1 MWIVFGIACEGEI
14 VSGEDQKAEDTSK
27 IDQTTDTSSEPS
39 TDPTDEEPIESIEQ
53 RLVYTTI
60 RNGGGGGVYIYSPQ
74 REEVVWSIVNSR
86 GKHWLDAQQSADG
99 QRIYVLEDNLF
110 SPVEHS
116 NLLVFD
122 QSGLVEEHFFRNFHH
137 TIAVHQDAEGEMIFT
152 LEQEFIGQDPV
163 VITDKVMRYRGGFSE
178 PIFEIKNWVNYDTLE
193 NNFKVLESGDIDKSH
208 ANTLR
213 YEPSRNSLILSLAG
227 LNCVVELSTDGIPL
241 NFFLGKNFS
250 KTSMNETSA
259 TIWSGGEFLKPHG
272 ARFDEDG
279 TLWMISDTEYGG
291 EKSKEIQG
299 YQLVTND
306 VNTESEENPNDES
319 HSENAQ
325 EEQFTISLQQQVPP
339 PYEGMLPAAGGD
351 LIPWS
356 NGNFMVTWGF
366 SGVLEEVNKEGERL
380 WMLETPIQESLGFFG
395 STTIQFEN

>member
-1 MWIVFGIACEGEI
+1 MWIVIGIACQGEI
-14 VSGEDQKAEDTSK
+14 VSGEDKKTEDTSK
-27 IDQTTDTSSEPS
+27 DDQTNDTFADPSFEPHE
-39 TDPTDEEPIESIEQ
+39 DETTESIEQ

-86 GKHWLDAQQSADG
+86 GKHWLDAQQSSDG

-122 QSGLVEEHFFRNFHH
+122 QNGLIEEHFFRSFHH
-137 TIAVHQDAEGEMIFT
+137 TIAVHQDAQGEMIFT
-152 LEQEFIGQDPV
+152 LEQEFMGQNPV
-163 VITDKVMRYRGGFSE
+163 VITDKVMRYREGFSE
-178 PIFEIKNWVNYDTLE
+178 PIFEIKNWVNYETLE
-193 NNFKVLESGDIDKSH
+193 NNFKVLENGDIDKSH

-213 YEPSRNSLILSLAG
+213 YEPSRNSLVLSLAG
-227 LNCVVELSTDGIPL
+227 LNCVVELSTDGIPQ

-250 KTSMNETSA
+250 ETSMNDTSA

-279 TLWMISDTEYGG
+279 ILWMISDTEYGG

-299 YQLVTND
+299 YQLVTTPA
-306 VNTESEENPNDES
+306 NTD
-319 HSENAQ
+319 SENSPDEEDSSSENTQ
-325 EEQFTISLQQQVPP
+325 EQYSITLQQQVPP

-395 STTIQFEN
+395 STNIQFEN

>member
-1 MWIVFGIACEGEI
+1 MLIVIGIACQGEI
-14 VSGEDQKAEDTSK
+14 VSGEDQKTEDTSK
-27 IDQTTDTSSEPS
+27 IDQTIDTPSEPS
-39 TDPTDEEPIESIEQ
+39 TDPIEEEPIETIEQ

-74 REEVVWSIVNSR
+74 KEEVVWSIVNSR
-86 GKHWLDAQQSADG
+86 GKHWLDAQQSSDG
-99 QRIYVLEDNLF
+99 QKVYVLEDNLF

-122 QSGLVEEHFFRNFHH
+122 QSGLVEEHFFKNFHH
-137 TIAVHQDAEGEMIFT
+137 TIAVHKDEEGEVIFA
-152 LEQEFIGQDPV
+152 LEQEFMGQDPV
-163 VITDKVMRYRGGFSE
+163 VITDKVMRYRDGFSE

-193 NNFKVLESGDIDKSH
+193 NNFKILENGDIDKSH

-213 YEPSRNSLILSLAG
+213 YEPSRNSLVLSLAG

-250 KTSMNETSA
+250 KNAMNETSA
-259 TIWSGGEFLKPHG
+259 TIWGGGEFLKPHG

-279 TLWMISDTEYGG
+279 ILWMISDTEYSG

-299 YQLVTND
+299 YQLVRTSVD
-306 VNTESEENPNDES
+306 SESEENPDDETR
-319 HSENAQ
+319 SENAQ
-325 EEQFTISLQQQVPP
+325 EQYTINLQQQIPP

-356 NGNFMVTWGF
+356 NDNFMVTWGF

>member
-14 VSGEDQKAEDTSK
+14 ISGEDQKAEDTSK

-122 QSGLVEEHFFRNFHH
+122 QSGLVEEHFFRSFHH

>member
-1 MWIVFGIACEGEI
+1 MLIVIGIACQGEI
-14 VSGEDQKAEDTSK
+14 RSGKDQQKTQDTSK
-27 IDQTTDTSSEPS
+27 IDQIFDMPAEPPPDTGSEQS
-39 TDPTDEEPIESIEQ
+39 NEQ

-74 REEVVWSIVNSR
+74 REEVVWSITNSR
-86 GKHWLDAQQSADG
+86 GRHWLDAQQSSDG
-99 QRIYVLEDNLF
+99 QKIYVLEDNLF
-110 SPVEHS
+110 SSVEHS

-122 QSGLVEEHFFRNFHH
+122 QSGLIEEHFFKNFHH
-137 TIAVHQDAEGEMIFT
+137 TLTVHQDAEGEKVFT
-152 LEQEFIGQDPV
+152 LEQDFVGQNPV
-163 VITDKVMRYRGGFSE
+163 VITDKVMRYSDGLSE
-178 PIFEIKNWVNYDTLE
+178 PIFEIKDWVNYDTLT
-193 NNFKVLESGDIDKSH
+193 NNFKILENGDIDKSH

-227 LNCVVELSTDGIPL
+227 LNCVVELSIDGIPL

-250 KTSMNETSA
+250 ETSVNETSA

-299 YQLVTND
+299 YQLVTTL
-306 VNTESEENPNDES
+306 VNTDQEDQPPEDNSSFEDV
-319 HSENAQ
+319 Q
-325 EEQFTISLQQQVPP
+325 EEQHIIDLYQQIPP

-380 WMLETPIQESLGFFG
+380 WMFETPIQESLGFFG
-395 STTIQFEN
+395 STTIEFEN

>member
-1 MWIVFGIACEGEI
+1 MWIVIGIACQGEI
-14 VSGEDQKAEDTSK
+14 ISGEDQKTEDTSMGNQT
-27 IDQTTDTSSEPS
+27 IDKPAEPS
-39 TDPTDEEPIESIEQ
+39 SDTGEDEPIETLEQ

-86 GKHWLDAQQSADG
+86 GKHWLDAQQSSDG
-99 QRIYVLEDNLF
+99 QRVYVLEDNLF

-122 QSGLVEEHFFRNFHH
+122 QSGLIEEHFFRNFHH

-152 LEQEFIGQDPV
+152 LEQEFMGQNPV

-193 NNFKVLESGDIDKSH
+193 NNFKVLENGDIDKSH

-213 YEPSRNSLILSLAG
+213 YEPSRNSLVLSLAG

-250 KTSMNETSA
+250 EAAMNDTSA
-259 TIWSGGEFLKPHG
+259 TIWSGGDFLKPHG

-279 TLWMISDTEYGG
+279 MLWMISDTEYGG

-299 YQLVTND
+299 YQLVSTD
-306 VNTESEENPNDES
+306 VATDSEDNSEESRSDDT
-319 HSENAQ
+319 Q
-325 EEQFTISLQQQVPP
+325 EEQYSIVLQQQVPP

-395 STTIQFEN
+395 PTTLQFEN